1 MKEAEGQHKDTKKAY
16 IPGTARENQ
25 GPSLRIKEEDAPVKV
40 IDHRLAYE
48 GKILHVYDDLVEVN
62 GRQTHWDLVHHNG
75 AAAVLP
81 VLEDGRLLMVRQY
94 RHALG
99 RYTLEIPAGKLD
111 SPDEPMIECARRELE
126 EETGYASKDLSLLLN
141 INTTVAFCDEF
152 IGVFL
157 AKGLYRTH
165 QHLDEDEDINV
176 EAWELSELLK
186 LIFAQRMTDSKTVAA
201 ILAYAAIKDAS
212 L

>member
-1 MKEAEGQHKDTKKAY
+1 MSEEGK
-16 IPGTARENQ
+16 RNL
-25 GPSLRIKEEDAPVKV
+25 GPSGKIDPSEAPVKV
-40 IDHRLAYE
+40 LEHRLSYQ
-48 GKILHVYDDLVEVN
+48 GKILKIYDDLVEVN
-62 GRQTHWDLVHHNG
+62 GRHTHWDLVHHNG

-81 VLEDGRLLMVRQY
+81 VTDDGKILMVRQY
-94 RHALG
+94 RHALS

-126 EETGYASKDLSLLLN
+126 EETGYRSDDLSLLLN

-157 AKGLYRTH
+157 AKDLKKSH

-176 EAWELSELLK
+176 EAWELKDLLELIYTQK
-186 LIFAQRMTDSKTVAA
+186 MMDSKTVAA
-201 ILAYAAIKDAS
+201 ILAYANKIGEK